1 MLKKDSRKVVPGDTF
16 VDTTFNKEY
25 VYDAVKNGASLIISK
40 FKYDNNTIIVDDPK
54 QYYNEYIYNKYYDKI
69 KDLTLIGITG
79 TNGKT
84 TTSYIIYEIL
94 NKMNVKCAYIGTIGF
109 YKNNQIK
116 VLNNTTPD
124 IEELYEY
131 LYECS
136 LENIKYVV
144 MEVSSHALDQ
154 DRVYGLK
161 YDACIF
167 TNLTEDHLDYHKNMD
182 EYKKTKMLLFDK
194 LRNKRIAII
203 NSDDCNY
210 KDFMFDNNY
219 NVKVGKFG
227 DYKIKNIKL
236 NIDSLDLTFNFK
248 KDYFKHLNLVGKYN
262 AYNYLE
268 AVATLNYLNFDLN
281 KILEVDVFAP
291 PGRMYLINYK
301 NNKIFIDYA
310 HTPDAM
316 EKVLKSVNEFKKNK
330 IITIFGCGG
339 DRDKNKRS
347 IMGNIASSYSDK
359 VIITNDNPRNENEN
373 NIISDIVM
381 GINKENYEIIKDRKK
396 AIIEGI
402 SYLNDNDILLILGKG
417 HENYQIINGKKKY
430 FSDLNTTMEIINSE

>member
-291 PGRMYLINYK
+291 LGRMYLINYK

-381 GINKENYEIIKDRKK
+381 GIKKENYEIIKDRKK

-417 HENYQIINGKKKY
+417 HENYQIINGKKRY

>member
-268 AVATLNYLNFDLN
+268 AVATINYLNFDLN

-381 GINKENYEIIKDRKK
+381 GIKKENYEIIKDRKK

>member
-316 EKVLKSVNEFKKNK
+316 EKFLKSVNEFKKNK

-381 GINKENYEIIKDRKK
+381 GIKKENYEIIKDRKK

-417 HENYQIINGKKKY
+417 HENYQIINGKKRY

>member
-94 NKMNVKCAYIGTIGF
+94 NKMNVKCSYIGTIGF

-381 GINKENYEIIKDRKK
+381 GIKKENYEIIKDRKK

-417 HENYQIINGKKKY
+417 HENYQIINGKKRY

>member
-373 NIISDIVM
+373 NIITDIVM
-381 GINKENYEIIKDRKK
+381 GIKKENYEIIKDRKK

-417 HENYQIINGKKKY
+417 HENYQIINGKKRY

>member
-381 GINKENYEIIKDRKK
+381 GIKKENYEIIKDRKK

-417 HENYQIINGKKKY
+417 HENYQIINDKKRY
-430 FSDLNTTMEIINSE
+430 FSDVNTTMEIINSE

>member
-268 AVATLNYLNFDLN
+268 AIATLNYLNFDLN

-381 GINKENYEIIKDRKK
+381 GIKKENYEIIKDRKK

>member
-316 EKVLKSVNEFKKNK
+316 DKVLKSVNEFKKNK

-381 GINKENYEIIKDRKK
+381 GIKKENYEIIKDRKK

-417 HENYQIINGKKKY
+417 HENYQIINGKKRY

>member
-310 HTPDAM
+310 HTQDAI

-381 GINKENYEIIKDRKK
+381 GIKKENYEIIKDRKK

-417 HENYQIINGKKKY
+417 HENYQIINGKKRY

>member
-236 NIDSLDLTFNFK
+236 NIDSLDLIFNFK

-381 GINKENYEIIKDRKK
+381 GIKKENYEIIKDRKK

>member
-381 GINKENYEIIKDRKK
+381 GIKKENYEIIKDRKK

>member
-182 EYKKTKMLLFDK
+182 EYKKTKTLLFDK

-236 NIDSLDLTFNFK
+236 NIDSLDLIFNFK

-381 GINKENYEIIKDRKK
+381 GIKKENYEIIKDRKK

>member
-316 EKVLKSVNEFKKNK
+316 EKVLKSVNDFKKNK

-381 GINKENYEIIKDRKK
+381 GIKKENYEIIKDRKK

-417 HENYQIINGKKKY
+417 HENYQIINGKKRY